1 MQAHP
6 ACQLHAWEG
15 PGFSHCTG
23 EPPSATPSHP
33 EPHTLCSSILAL
45 IASVLVPQ
53 DLLMPLSVT
62 DPSLPSLSFLSA
74 ALISC
79 PPFGLISSSAYFCI

>member
-1 MQAHP
+1 MLRVLGGSLMQAHP

-33 EPHTLCSSILAL
+33 EPHTLYSSILAL
-45 IASVLVPQ
+45 IASARPTRPA
-53 DLLMPLSVT
+53 D
-62 DPSLPSLSFLSA
+62 A
-74 ALISC
+74 AQC
-79 PPFGLISSSAYFCI
+79 H